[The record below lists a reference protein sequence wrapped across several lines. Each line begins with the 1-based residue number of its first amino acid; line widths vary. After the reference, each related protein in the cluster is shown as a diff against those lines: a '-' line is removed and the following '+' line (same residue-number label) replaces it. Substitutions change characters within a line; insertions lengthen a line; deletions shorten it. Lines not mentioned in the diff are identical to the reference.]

1 MIPARVIVVRLVA
14 EGVGVNGTVGFST
27 LREKTTQSRNKLRNS
42 RENTAGDPRVRWWA
56 RAFYDGV

>member
-1 MIPARVIVVRLVA
+1 VA

-42 RENTAGDPRVRWWA
+42 RENTAGDPRVLWRWA